1 MLINSVS
8 AAAGPRWLLGGLR
21 LLRRQPLGLPAMVG
35 AYLTLLLLPA
45 LLPFIGP
52 FVSGVVSPFATVGL
66 MQCCREVDQGRAP
79 TLAQYLQ
86 TFRDPRMRDNLLR
99 LGLVNGALL
108 MLVALLAMVIA
119 PAPAVS
125 GAPASIEDL
134 PVEAVVVQVL
144 LYLPVLV
151 LMLFAPLLAGW
162 HGMSP
167 PKAMF
172 GSAVAMLRNLGAMLL
187 YGATTLGLALLVSV
201 VALAVLA
208 AIIPSRDILAL
219 LTAPIALLL
228 MTIVQASLYPM
239 YLSIFAETPASAPA

>member
-1 MLINSVS
+1 
-8 AAAGPRWLLGGLR
+8 
-21 LLRRQPLGLPAMVG
+21 MVG

-52 FVSGVVSPFATVGL
+52 FVSGVLSPFATVGL

-86 TFRDPRMRDNLLR
+86 TFRDPRMRDSLFR

-108 MLVALLAMVIA
+108 MLVALLAMLIA
-119 PAPAVS
+119 PAPAGS

-134 PVEAVVVQVL
+134 PVQAVLVQVV

-172 GSAVAMLRNLGAMLL
+172 GSAVAMLRNFGAMLL
-187 YGATTLGLALLVSV
+187 YGATTLALALLTSV
-201 VALAVLA
+201 IALAVLA

-219 LTAPIALLL
+219 LTAPIALVL

-239 YLSIFAETPASAPA
+239 YLSIFTETPARQPA

>member
-1 MLINSVS
+1 
-8 AAAGPRWLLGGLR
+8 
-21 LLRRQPLGLPAMVG
+21 MVG

-45 LLPFIGP
+45 LLPFVGP
-52 FVSGVVSPFATVGL
+52 ALSGIVSPFATVGL

-79 TLAQYLQ
+79 SLAQFVQ
-86 TFRDPRMRDNLLR
+86 TFRDARMRDNLFR

-108 MLVALLAMVIA
+108 MLVALLAMLIA
-119 PAPAVS
+119 PVPASS

-134 PVEAVVVQVL
+134 PVQAALVQVL

-151 LMLFAPLLAGW
+151 LMLFAPVLAGW

-187 YGATTLGLALLVSV
+187 YGVTTLVLLLSVSV

-219 LTAPIALLL
+219 LTAPIALVL
-228 MTIVQASLYPM
+228 MTIVQASVYPM
-239 YLSIFAETPASAPA
+239 YLSIFAETPAQPPA